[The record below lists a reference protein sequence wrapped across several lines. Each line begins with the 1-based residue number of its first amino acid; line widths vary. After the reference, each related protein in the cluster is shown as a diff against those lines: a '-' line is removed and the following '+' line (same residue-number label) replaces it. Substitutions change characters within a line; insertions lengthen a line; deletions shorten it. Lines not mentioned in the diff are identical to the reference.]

1 MADAREFEAIARDAE
16 TLLGAGDLGEAA
28 TSALVARARAAS
40 ELVPAARRDDW
51 RTLLGGFDREEPT
64 ERRCA
69 RLEGLI
75 RACAAFRALAPG
87 APKTKP
93 LAADDSVS
101 ALAGLGPSTAKVL
114 AEQGVRDV
122 GDLVLS
128 PPMAAIDLRAPAS
141 GEAVLAAALA
151 PERRAIAVR
160 GVVEKV
166 SIVPL
171 RGRRAIRVALRSGDV
186 LVELWWF
193 FMAAGARALSG
204 EIVAIGTPSVSLGDS
219 RRQRTVRIAHP
230 RIVKAGG
237 PGENERIEAIYPF
250 RGLPNAKVA
259 QAIRDALGRLP
270 LEDLEPLPTSLL
282 GDAPPLAS
290 LLHDMHTPDAMDAHL
305 LARDAVRA
313 RLATAEACWLVSR
326 RLERERALST
336 LRAPKLPPDLRGRA
350 ALVRAFGFTPTK
362 AQERAIDAIGAR
374 LASDVPSR
382 TLLTGDVGTGKTA
395 VLLAAAAQAIA
406 ARSQVAI
413 FAPTTLL
420 ADQYVDAAGP
430 LARALKARVV
440 LLPRA
445 SADRAGFQRVVSLAR
460 AGEVDV
466 VVGTHALLADEV
478 AFSRLGLV
486 VVDEQHRLGVA
497 QRLGVVERGR
507 AASAQGLAPHLI
519 TVSATPIPRTLAL
532 ALRGEIEAV
541 HLDERPR
548 GRRTPATALL
558 PRPRFGEALERLR
571 AALAEGGRAYVVCAN
586 VDARTLDDGTVDP
599 LASPG
604 AKARA
609 AELARALGDD
619 VVALVHGA
627 MDDDARRRALTAF
640 RRGEARVLVG
650 TSLLEVGIDVP
661 EATLM
666 VVDGADRFGLAQLH
680 QLRGRVGRGDRLGAC
695 LLVHPEPLADASRAR
710 LVALVESRDGLEVA
724 KADLRLRG
732 PGDLEGARQSG
743 EASGFRFLD
752 PLADEARIGAAYE
765 AMRALLAE
773 NPTLEGAQ
781 LRGFRRAL
789 ARFDALAAPGDLGL
803 AMGEAG

>member
-1 MADAREFEAIARDAE
+1 VVDARAFEAIARDAE
-16 TLLGAGDLGEAA
+16 TLLGASDLDAEA
-28 TSALVARARAAS
+28 TRALVARAREATDA
-40 ELVPAARRDDW
+40 VPAARRDDW
-51 RTLLGGFDREEPT
+51 RTLLGGFDRDEPA
-64 ERRCA
+64 ERRLA

-75 RACAAFRALAPG
+75 RACTAFRALAPG
-87 APKTKP
+87 APKPKP
-93 LAADDSVS
+93 LCAEDSVA

-166 SIVPL
+166 SIVPM

-204 EIVAIGTPSVSLGDS
+204 EIVAIGTPSLSAGSS
-219 RRQRTVRIAHP
+219 RKQGTVRIAHP

-237 PGENERIEAIYPF
+237 DDRIEPIYPF

-270 LEDLEPLPTSLL
+270 LADLEPLPPALL
-282 GDAPPLAS
+282 GDAAPLAS
-290 LLHDMHTPDAMDAHL
+290 LLHDVHTPDAMEAHL
-305 LARDAVRA
+305 AARDAVRA

-326 RLERERALST
+326 RLERERALSA
-336 LRAPKLPPDLRGRA
+336 LRAPNLAVDPRGRA
-350 ALVRAFGFTPTK
+350 ALVRAFGFTPTR

-374 LASDVPSR
+374 LASDAPSR

-420 ADQYVDAAGP
+420 ADQYVEAAGP

-445 SADRAGFQRVVSLAR
+445 SADRAGFQRVVALAR

-478 AFSRLGLV
+478 SFSRLGLV

-507 AASAQGLAPHLI
+507 AASASGEEALAPHLI

-532 ALRGEIEAV
+532 ALRGEIESV

-558 PRPRFGEALERLR
+558 PRPRFGEALERIR

-586 VDARTLDDGTVDP
+586 IDARTLDDGTPDA

-609 AELARALGDD
+609 AELAKALGDD

-680 QLRGRVGRGDRLGAC
+680 QLRGRVGRGERLGTC
-695 LLVHPEPLADASRAR
+695 LLVHPEPLADVSRAR
-710 LVALVESRDGLEVA
+710 LVALVEAREGLEVA

-765 AMRALLAE
+765 AMRALLEE
-773 NPTLEGAQ
+773 NPTLEGPTLQ
-781 LRGFRRAL
+781 GFRRVL
-789 ARFDALAAPGDLGL
+789 ARFDAIAATGDLGL

>member
-1 MADAREFEAIARDAE
+1 VVDAREFEAIARDAE
-16 TLLGAGDLGEAA
+16 TLLGASDLGVDD
-28 TSALVARARAAS
+28 TRALLARARAATDV
-40 ELVPAARRDDW
+40 VPAARRDDW
-51 RTLLGGFDREEPT
+51 RTLLGGFERDEPA

-75 RACAAFRALAPG
+75 RACTAFRALAPG
-87 APKTKP
+87 APKAKP
-93 LAADDSVS
+93 LSADDSVA

-128 PPMAAIDLRAPAS
+128 PPMAAVDLRAPAS

-186 LVELWWF
+186 VVELWWF
-193 FMAAGARALSG
+193 FMAPGARALSG
-204 EIVAIGTPSVSLGDS
+204 EIVAIGTPTLDA
-219 RRQRTVRIAHP
+219 RKQHTVRIAHP

-237 PGENERIEAIYPF
+237 DDRIEAIYPF

-270 LEDLEPLPTSLL
+270 LEDLEPLPPALL
-282 GDAPPLAS
+282 DEAPPLAS
-290 LLHDMHTPDAMDAHL
+290 LLRDVHAPDAMEAHL
-305 LARDAVRA
+305 AARDAVRA

-326 RLERERALST
+326 RLERERALSA
-336 LRAPKLPPDLRGRA
+336 LRAPKLPPDPRARA
-350 ALVRAFGFTPTK
+350 ALVRAFGFTLTK
-362 AQERAIDAIGAR
+362 AQEGAIDAIGAR
-374 LASDVPSR
+374 LASDTPSR

-445 SADRAGFQRVVSLAR
+445 SADRAGFQRVVALAR

-478 AFSRLGLV
+478 SFSRLGLV

-532 ALRGEIEAV
+532 ALRGEIESV

-586 VDARTLDDGTVDP
+586 VDARTLDDGTVDA

-609 AELARALGDD
+609 AELAKALGDD

-627 MDDDARRRALTAF
+627 MDDDARRRALSAF

-666 VVDGADRFGLAQLH
+666 IVDGADRFGLAQLH
-680 QLRGRVGRGDRLGAC
+680 QLRGRVGRGERLGAC

-710 LVALVESRDGLEVA
+710 LVALVEAREGLEVA
-724 KADLRLRG
+724 RADLRLRS

-765 AMRALLAE
+765 AMRALLEE
-773 NPTLEGAQ
+773 NPTLEGAALQ
-781 LRGFRRAL
+781 GFRRVL
-789 ARFDALAAPGDLGL
+789 ARFDAIAALGDLGL